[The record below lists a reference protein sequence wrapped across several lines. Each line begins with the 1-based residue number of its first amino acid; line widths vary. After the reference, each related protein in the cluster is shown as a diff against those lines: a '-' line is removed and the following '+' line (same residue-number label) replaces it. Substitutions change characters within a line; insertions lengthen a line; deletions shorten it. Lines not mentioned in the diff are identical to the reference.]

1 MYFIRCS
8 GRVVNIENTDIGRIG
23 KLLFKTSYNESFC
36 SGSITVPGISQY
48 RVYIGYFYAAQAS
61 PMIGFHTGNVI
72 VFTGTL
78 IAAESP
84 FVARTT
90 LIPSGDTVTFLNGEG
105 IIQIYGLF

>member
-1 MYFIRCS
+1 M
-8 GRVVNIENTDIGRIG
+8 DI
-23 KLLFKTSYNESFC
+23 
-36 SGSITVPGISQY
+36 PGISQY

-72 VFTGTL
+72 VFTGAL
-78 IAAESP
+78 ITAEAP
-84 FVARTT
+84 VVARTT

>member
-1 MYFIRCS
+1 MLKAANKDAFC
-8 GRVVNIENTDIGRIG
+8 GRNTDIGRIG
-23 KLLFKTSYNESFC
+23 KLLFATTYANPFA
-36 SGSITVPGISQY
+36 SGSVDIPGISQY

-72 VFTGTL
+72 VFTGAL
-78 IAAESP
+78 ITAEAP
-84 FVARTT
+84 VVARTT